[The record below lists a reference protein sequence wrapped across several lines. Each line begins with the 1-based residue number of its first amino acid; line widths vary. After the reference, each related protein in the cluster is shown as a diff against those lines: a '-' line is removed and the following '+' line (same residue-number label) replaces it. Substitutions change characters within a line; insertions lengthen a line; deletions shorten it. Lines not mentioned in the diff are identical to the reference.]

1 MNASALQS
9 ERFEVDDELWAA
21 QAYFEEKGWTDGLPI
36 VPPTEERVLKM
47 LAATQRGPQE
57 VIGVVPPRWAPA
69 TVEKIAI
76 NAVMAGCKPEYMTLL
91 IAVVEA
97 LTDPKLNL
105 YALQATTGGPCGDDY
120 C

>member
-21 QAYFEEKGWTDGLPI
+21 QTYFEEKGWTDGLPI
-36 VPPTEERVLKM
+36 VPPTEERVLRM
-47 LAATQRGPQE
+47 LAATQRDPQE

-76 NAVMAGCKPEYMTLL
+76 NAVMAGC
-91 IAVVEA
+91 
-97 LTDPKLNL
+97 
-105 YALQATTGGPCGDDY
+105 
-120 C
+120 